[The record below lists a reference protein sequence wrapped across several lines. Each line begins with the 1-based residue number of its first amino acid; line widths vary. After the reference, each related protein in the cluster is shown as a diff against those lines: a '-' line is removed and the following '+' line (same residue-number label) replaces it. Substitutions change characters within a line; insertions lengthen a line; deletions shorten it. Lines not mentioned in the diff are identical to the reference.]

1 MLRPVVDAGYL
12 RHDQPGD
19 TRPYLYDGE
28 IHRNVQSQQMVRE
41 PLRARSEKATDV
53 GQERREHR
61 SEVRQAIRKNLRD
74 LGDRVEAGFRQLK
87 EKIAERRAERAKPAE

>member
-1 MLRPVVDAGYL
+1 M
-12 RHDQPGD
+12 
-19 TRPYLYDGE
+19 
-28 IHRNVQSQQMVRE
+28 S
-41 PLRARSEKATDV
+41 RASSWSGNRCERRSEKATDV